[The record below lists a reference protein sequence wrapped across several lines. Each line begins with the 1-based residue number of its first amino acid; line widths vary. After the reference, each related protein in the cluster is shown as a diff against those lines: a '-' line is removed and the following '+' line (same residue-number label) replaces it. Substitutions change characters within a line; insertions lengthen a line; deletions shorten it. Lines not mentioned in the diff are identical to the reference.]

1 LSPTFDK
8 ISVAGNYNTI
18 CDSTANDSVTVTG
31 HSNTIYL
38 LNGGSDTLSLSG
50 GIDTHVVGFT
60 PGKGTVVAVSGTVA
74 STGTTIL
81 DGMHTAVNGAT
92 LSFGTT
98 SAAQAIFVTIGS
110 IGNGTAAEVVSA
122 ANKAY
127 QVADL
132 TGNASSGALGEHVVF
147 IGTDSGNSTELWSF
161 KIDSS
166 GSHTANANELTHV
179 ATLIGVLPASLT
191 TGDLA

>member
-1 LSPTFDK
+1 
-8 ISVAGNYNTI
+8 
-18 CDSTANDSVTVTG
+18 
-31 HSNTIYL
+31 
-38 LNGGSDTLSLSG
+38 
-50 GIDTHVVGFT
+50 
-60 PGKGTVVAVSGTVA
+60 
-74 STGTTIL
+74 
-81 DGMHTAVNGAT
+81 
-92 LSFGTT
+92 GTT

-110 IGNGTAAEVVSA
+110 IGNGTTAEVVSA

-132 TGNASSGALGEHVVF
+132 TGNASSGALGEHVMF